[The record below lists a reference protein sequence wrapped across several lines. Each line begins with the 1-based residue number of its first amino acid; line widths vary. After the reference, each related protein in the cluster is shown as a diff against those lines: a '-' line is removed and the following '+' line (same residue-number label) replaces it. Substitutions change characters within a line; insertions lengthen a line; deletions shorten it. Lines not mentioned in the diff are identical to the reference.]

1 MSGPGQGAGIPGR
14 DPVSLSARF
23 VLLAIV
29 ALVLMVVDHRQQH
42 LERVRDVL
50 ALAVLPIQVAV
61 DMPFRA
67 WDAATDSLSER
78 GSLLAENERLKREV
92 RESRYR
98 LQTLEALQRENQR
111 LRAVGMSL
119 NDLPDQSTLSAEI
132 MWVDLDNR
140 QHFFI
145 NRGEADGVSVNQ
157 PLVDVDGIVGLV
169 TKVHQHQSEAMLI
182 TDAAHRIHVTNLR
195 SEERTIAEGMGDNG
209 MLRLPYLTNEADVE
223 VGDVLV
229 ASGMGGVFPRGRPV
243 AIVEEINWQPA
254 LDFADVLARPVSSL
268 DRERELVLVGSEPQ
282 GQSIDGAIGL
292 EEPNQ

>member
-29 ALVLMVVDHRQQH
+29 ALILMVVDHRQQH

-50 ALAVLPIQVAV
+50 ALAVLPIQLAV

-67 WDAATDSLSER
+67 WDALTESMTER
-78 GSLLAENERLKREV
+78 SALIAENAELKREN
-92 RESRYR
+92 RENSFR

-111 LRAVGMSL
+111 LRALENSL
-119 NDLPDQSTLSAEI
+119 VDLPGQQLMSAEI
-132 MWVDLDNR
+132 LNIDLDNR
-140 QHFFI
+140 QHFVI

-157 PLVDVDGIVGLV
+157 ALLDVDGIVGQV

-209 MLRLPYLTNEADVE
+209 MLRLPYLTNEADVKE
-223 VGDVLV
+223 GDLLV

-268 DRERELVLVGSEPQ
+268 DRERELVLVTSDEIPVE
-282 GQSIDGAIGL
+282 IDGSIVLA
-292 EEPNQ
+292 EPDQ